1 MIRKRNECA
10 NLAVE
15 ETLKWKRLLAL
26 RHWLA
31 WLGMAI
37 LYVLSYLPFSW
48 QRALGAKL
56 GLLAMRLLK
65 SRRRITA
72 INLKLCFPELDASA
86 REKLLVHSFR
96 MLGIGTLLSGL
107 AWWGSTKRIRKLIT
121 QVRGLEHVEQAQEKG
136 KGIILL
142 SAHFV
147 TAELGGRISSLLLP
161 VPLNIMHRRQ
171 SSDVAEYVL
180 QQARHRY
187 IKDVILRANVRQ
199 MLRCLKNNEGIFYL
213 PDQNFE
219 QEHSIFVPFMG
230 VNTLTLS
237 ATARFAKMNDCA
249 VVPCFC
255 FIRDDGKGID
265 VEYFPAL
272 ENYPS
277 GDEVADTTRINQIFE
292 DVIRQ
297 HPAQY
302 MWLHRRFKIRPPGEA
317 SVY

>member
-1 MIRKRNECA
+1 M
-10 NLAVE
+10 AVE
-15 ETLKWKRLLAL
+15 QDLHWKRLLAL
-26 RHWLA
+26 RHWPA

-37 LYVLSYLPFSW
+37 LYTLSHLPFSW
-48 QRALGAKL
+48 QHTLGARL
-56 GLLAMRLLK
+56 GLLAMRILK
-65 SRRRITA
+65 SRRRIAA
-72 INLKLCFPELDASA
+72 INLQLCFPELDAAA
-86 REKLLVHSFR
+86 REQLLIDSFK
-96 MLGIGTLLSGL
+96 MLGIGTLMSGL
-107 AWWGSTKRIRKLIT
+107 AWWGSERRIRKLICE
-121 QVRGLEHVEQAQEKG
+121 VRGLEHVRQAQAQG
-136 KGIILL
+136 RGIILL
-142 SAHFV
+142 TAHFV
-147 TAELGGRISSLLLP
+147 TAEIGGRISSLLLP
-161 VPLNIMHRRQ
+161 IPLNIMHRRQ

-187 IKDVILRANVRQ
+187 IKEVILRANVRK
-199 MLRCLKNNEGIFYL
+199 MLRCLKSNEAIFYL

-249 VVPCFC
+249 VVPGFC
-255 FIRDDGKGID
+255 FLREDGKGID

-272 ENYPS
+272 DNYPS
-277 GDEVADTTRINQIFE
+277 GDEVTDTTRINQIFE
-292 DVIRQ
+292 QVIRK

>member
-1 MIRKRNECA
+1 MSVALTTEQKIS
-10 NLAVE
+10 
-15 ETLKWKRLLAL
+15 WKTLLAS

-31 WLGMAI
+31 WFGIAL
-37 LYVLSYLPFSW
+37 LYVISHLPFTW
-48 QRALGAKL
+48 QCALGAKL
-56 GLLAMRLLK
+56 GLLAMRILK
-65 SRRRITA
+65 SRRRIAA
-72 INLKLCFPELDASA
+72 INLQLCFPELDASA
-86 REKLLVHSFR
+86 REKLLIDSFK
-96 MLGIGTLLSGL
+96 MLGIGILSSGL
-107 AWWGSTKRIRKLIT
+107 AWWGSTARIRKLII
-121 QVRGLEHVEQAQEKG
+121 QVRGLEHVAQAQQKG

-147 TAELGGRISSLLLP
+147 TAELGGRMSAILLSL
-161 VPLNIMHRRQ
+161 PLNIMHRQQ
-171 SSDVAEYVL
+171 SSEVAEYVL
-180 QQARHRY
+180 QRARHRY
-187 IKDVILRANVRQ
+187 IKEVILRANVRQ
-199 MLRCLKNNEGIFYL
+199 MLRCLKNNEAIFYL

-255 FIRDDGKGID
+255 FLRDDHKGFD

-277 GDEVADTTRINQIFE
+277 GDVVVDTTRINQIFE
-292 DVIRQ
+292 TAIRK

-302 MWLHRRFKIRPPGEA
+302 MWVHRRFKIRPEGEK

>member
-1 MIRKRNECA
+1 MSVDLTTEPNISWK
-10 NLAVE
+10 NLTAP
-15 ETLKWKRLLAL
+15 
-26 RHWLA
+26 RHWPA
-31 WLGMAI
+31 WLGMGI
-37 LYVLSYLPFSW
+37 LFILSHLPFSW

-56 GLLAMRLLK
+56 GVLAMRILK
-65 SRRRITA
+65 SRRRIAA
-72 INLKLCFPELDASA
+72 INLQLCFPTLDAA
-86 REKLLVHSFR
+86 AQEQLLVDNFK
-96 MLGIGTLLSGL
+96 MLGIGTLISAL
-107 AWWGSTKRIRKLIT
+107 AWWGSDRRIRKLIKD
-121 QVRGLEHVEQAQEKG
+121 VRGVEYVQQAQMKG

-142 SAHFV
+142 TAHFI
-147 TAELGGRISSLLLP
+147 TAEMGGRISSLLLSP
-161 VPLNIMHRRQ
+161 ALNIMHRRQ
-171 SSDVAEYVL
+171 SSEVAEYVL

-187 IKDVILRANVRQ
+187 IKEVILRSNVRQ
-199 MLRCLKNNEGIFYL
+199 MLRCLKNNEAIFYL

-237 ATARFAKMNDCA
+237 ATGRFAKMNHCA

-255 FIRDDGKGID
+255 FLRDDGQGID
-265 VEYFPAL
+265 VEYFPPL

-277 GDEVADTTRINQIFE
+277 GDDVADTTRINRIFE
-292 DVIRQ
+292 QVIRK